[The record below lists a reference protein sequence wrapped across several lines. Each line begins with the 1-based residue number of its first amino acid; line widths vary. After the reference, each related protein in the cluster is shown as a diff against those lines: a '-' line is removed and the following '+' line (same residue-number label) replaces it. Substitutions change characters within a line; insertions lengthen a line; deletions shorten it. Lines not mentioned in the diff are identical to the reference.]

1 MLINKN
7 LNNIIQGAGIRGQI
21 AGAKSDGKVTTQE
34 ANALI
39 ARAKSGGV
47 QPSELAALRS
57 LALESRNS
65 NKFDA
70 GAKAALNNFLGN
82 SADKS
87 YASGR
92 LPPEASLP
100 QRFGIFGGAL
110 DKARLNALDKHFK
123 KDDGRIGE
131 KEMGSILKNIFKDGN
146 VSPQEKKYL
155 QEKLK
160 DPAVSAE
167 AKKDIRLILSMLP
180 GSRFTGDGILVRPR
194 WPRPMPQP
202 PVMTPP
208 KPPVTTAPP
217 PPPTTGTSPST
228 GTGGS
233 TGTTPTPP
241 NATTMPVPTTPGGS
255 SGGATGVGAGATPSG
270 GFAKYPTPPSDPKD
284 LAAQNKFQEDMFNF
298 QQQSQNLNMYW
309 QMMQNTLKSMGDT
322 LRNSIGALR

>member
-7 LNNIIQGAGIRGQI
+7 LNNVIQGAVLRGQI
-21 AGAKSDGKVTTQE
+21 AGAKSDGKVTTAE

-47 QPSELAALRS
+47 QPSELAALRA

-70 GAKAALNNFLGN
+70 GAKAALNNFLGT
-82 SADKS
+82 SADRS
-87 YASGR
+87 HASGR

-123 KDDGRIGE
+123 KDDGRIGQG
-131 KEMGSILKNIFKDGN
+131 EMRSILKNIFKDGN
-146 VSPQEKKYL
+146 VSPSEKKYL

-160 DPAVSAE
+160 DPNVSAA

-180 GSRFTGDGILVRPR
+180 GSRFTSDGHLVRPR

-202 PVMTPP
+202 PVIRPP
-208 KPPVTTAPP
+208 SPPAPP
-217 PPPTTGTSPST
+217 
-228 GTGGS
+228 
-233 TGTTPTPP
+233 
-241 NATTMPVPTTPGGS
+241 
-255 SGGATGVGAGATPSG
+255 
-270 GFAKYPTPPSDPKD
+270 
-284 LAAQNKFQEDMFNF
+284 
-298 QQQSQNLNMYW
+298 
-309 QMMQNTLKSMGDT
+309 
-322 LRNSIGALR
+322 